1 MINGRENS
9 EGVTIKVVRE
19 VREGL
24 TGKVV
29 FEQNPVGDREGTST
43 EKLGKEEGSPGGK
56 PLRYHLLILRQAGVL
71 QGGTLELPESPKS
84 QMQEDTLKVCTLF
97 FQS

>member
-1 MINGRENS
+1 MFSKRQQPIP
-9 EGVTIKVVRE
+9 K
-19 VREGL
+19 
-24 TGKVV
+24 
-29 FEQNPVGDREGTST
+29 PVPSCSGQFNFHIWEIQG
-43 EKLGKEEGSPGGK
+43 GAEGSPGGK

-71 QGGTLELPESPKS
+71 HGGTLELPESPKS

>member
-1 MINGRENS
+1 MKAERQIHKCLKSTGCQAVINGRENS

-43 EKLGKEEGSPGGK
+43 EKLGKEHS
-56 PLRYHLLILRQAGVL
+56 RW
-71 QGGTLELPESPKS
+71 
-84 QMQEDTLKVCTLF
+84 KV
-97 FQS
+97 

>member
-43 EKLGKEEGSPGGK
+43 EKLGKEHS
-56 PLRYHLLILRQAGVL
+56 RW
-71 QGGTLELPESPKS
+71 
-84 QMQEDTLKVCTLF
+84 KV
-97 FQS
+97 